1 SYAQL
6 IKRRYEGELDSDAD
20 DFIEYMVSGATRLQS
35 MIKGLL
41 EYSRLDTQGEEF
53 KDFNAEEA
61 LNNAL
66 NHLNSSIEES
76 HVEVIYNPLPVV
88 HGDESQISRV
98 FQNLIGNA
106 IKFKKPQFPPEIH
119 ISAQKDTMKNE
130 YVFSVQDN
138 GIGMEKQYSDRIFEV
153 FKRLHP
159 IGEYEGTGIG
169 LAIVMRIIER
179 HGGRVWVESE
189 FGEGSTFYF
198 TIPIVELT

>member
-1 SYAQL
+1 
-6 IKRRYEGELDSDAD
+6 
-20 DFIEYMVSGATRLQS
+20 

-41 EYSRLDTQGEEF
+41 EYSRVGTKGGEF

-66 NHLNSSIEES
+66 SHLKSSIDEYP
-76 HVEVIYNPLPVV
+76 VEVRYDPLPVI
-88 HGDESQISRV
+88 HADESQISRV

-106 IKFKKPQFPPEIH
+106 IKFKKPQFPPKIH
-119 ISAQKDTMKNE
+119 ISAKKDTMKNE
-130 YVFSVQDN
+130 FVFSVSDN
-138 GIGMEKQYSDRIFEV
+138 GIGMEEQYSDRIFEV